1 MPAVYNGMPFVV
13 CGRTEIRQCLHG
25 PARKRHKS
33 DQAKQSGSSKS
44 CNGLQPS
51 RKGSCPAT
59 MTLFRVML
67 FPESSLNAEHHLSA
81 RALKRKKDDAAQQ
94 IIDIISRGTY
104 PVAMDRFYVSLATVS
119 AHNEHLATTC
129 GQAATRLSQRI
140 HPELIKRIQN
150 LVAAGLRYAREIQ
163 KLLKFEVSVKGEV
176 CQPTG
181 IGKIEPWA
189 MTLSHTD
196 WG

>member
-1 MPAVYNGMPFVV
+1 
-13 CGRTEIRQCLHG
+13 
-25 PARKRHKS
+25 
-33 DQAKQSGSSKS
+33 
-44 CNGLQPS
+44 
-51 RKGSCPAT
+51 
-59 MTLFRVML
+59 
-67 FPESSLNAEHHLSA
+67 
-81 RALKRKKDDAAQQ
+81 
-94 IIDIISRGTY
+94 
-104 PVAMDRFYVSLATVS
+104 MDRFYVSLATVS

-129 GQAATRLSQRI
+129 GQAAARLSQRI
-140 HPELIKRIQN
+140 HPELIKRIQE
-150 LVAAGLRYAREIQ
+150 LVAAGLRDAREIQ